1 MTFPI
6 WWEIIKFHGSKPP
19 TSFYIFL
26 WCMVSLN
33 IYFLDQGWDG
43 DSVPPIRIGIWI
55 HQPKMSMRPSK
66 SRSGRPQQDIQKI
79 DLWKIWIEKSGLPA
93 MAVSMFRNPLC
104 FKGCVDDFYGDFY
117 VKKTKVE
124 CVLNI
129 MMISKCFKTVHV
141 GNYVLHES
149 LFVSCFH
156 WGFGALP
163 KGAPQSIGAPSL
175 GKCFVA
181 PFFCSLFGS
190 PFLI

>member
-1 MTFPI
+1 
-6 WWEIIKFHGSKPP
+6 
-19 TSFYIFL
+19 
-26 WCMVSLN
+26 
-33 IYFLDQGWDG
+33 LDPSTKYEHATKQVKKWKTTTA
-43 DSVPPIRIGIWI
+43 
-55 HQPKMSMRPSK
+55 HQH
-66 SRSGRPQQDIQKI
+66 IQKI
-79 DLWKIWIEKSGLPA
+79 DRWKIWIEKSGLPA

-117 VKKTKVE
+117 VKKTKVQ

-129 MMISKCFKTVHV
+129 MMISKCLKTVYV

-163 KGAPQSIGAPSL
+163 KGGPQSIGTPSL